1 MQWLT
6 RTDRF
11 LGLNADWSNARWVY
25 FGIPMDFTASFQ
37 PGSRFAPA
45 RVREASYAL
54 ETYSLA
60 LDRDLDELQVMDAG
74 DLDLP
79 FGNVTESLRRI
90 ESTAAEIWA
99 QGRRFVACGGEH
111 LVTLP
116 LVQAIA
122 RQIPDLTVIHWDAHA
137 DLRDDYL
144 GERLSHATV
153 LRRVSE
159 CLPPHHLYQY
169 GIRSAT
175 REEVQY
181 ARTHVHF
188 YPHQVLNPLRETL
201 AELKDRPVYVT
212 IDVDV
217 LDPAFMPGTGTPEP
231 GGVSAAEIFE
241 AISLLSQLD
250 VVGLDVVET
259 MPVAD
264 VSQRSAILS
273 AKIVRQALLS
283 ICH

>member
-11 LGLNADWSNARWVY
+11 LGLNADWTDARWVY

-37 PGSRFAPA
+37 PGSRFGPS
-45 RVREASYAL
+45 RIREASYAL

-60 LDRDLDELQVMDAG
+60 LDRDLEELQVMDAG

-79 FGNVTESLRRI
+79 FGNVAESLRRI
-90 ESTAAEIWA
+90 EETAAEIWT
-99 QGRRFVACGGEH
+99 QGRRFVAVGGEH

-116 LVQAIA
+116 LVRALV
-122 RQIPDLTVIHWDAHA
+122 RHLPDLTVVHWDAHA
-137 DLRDDYL
+137 DLREEYL

-159 CLPPHHLYQY
+159 CLLPDHLYQY

-175 REEVQY
+175 RDEAQFGY
-181 ARTHVHF
+181 AHGHF
-188 YPHQVLNPLRETL
+188 YPQEVLTPLRQTL
-201 AELKDRPVYVT
+201 AELENRPVYVT

-217 LDPAFMPGTGTPEP
+217 IDPAFMPGTGTPEP

-241 AISLLSQLD
+241 AITLLSRLD

-259 MPVAD
+259 MPAAD
-264 VSQRSAILS
+264 VSQRSAVLS

-283 ICH
+283 IYR

>member
-1 MQWLT
+1 MRWLT

-11 LGLNADWSNARWVY
+11 LGLNADWDTARWVY

-60 LDRDLDELQVMDAG
+60 LDRDLEDLEVMDAG

-79 FGNVTESLRRI
+79 FGNVAESLHRI
-90 ESTAAEIWA
+90 EATAAEICSE
-99 QGRRFVACGGEH
+99 QRRFVACGGEH

-116 LVQAIA
+116 LVQALA

-137 DLRDDYL
+137 DLRDAYL

-153 LRRVSE
+153 LRRVCE
-159 CLPPHHLYQY
+159 CLMPGHLYQY

-181 ARTHVHF
+181 ARSHAHF
-188 YPHQVLNPLRETL
+188 YPHEVLKPLSQTL
-201 AELKDRPVYVT
+201 NELKDRPVYVT

-217 LDPAFMPGTGTPEP
+217 MDPAFMPGTGTPEP
-231 GGVSAAEIFE
+231 GGVSSAEIFE
-241 AISLLSQLD
+241 AITLLSQLD

-259 MPVAD
+259 MPVPD
-264 VSQRSAILS
+264 MSQRSAILA

-283 ICH
+283 IYR